1 MSNEIEPRRRTEEV
15 TLAWGMRVKG
25 TSKSEIARVLG
36 RNRRTIDTYLKEAAA
51 LDKDFEPSTERAM
64 VLEQHRHLVSKAME
78 NLEKLDNNPQS
89 LAGPGYI
96 GRGQDG
102 LKEIAKL
109 LDLYPEKEEPEE
121 ARTVV
126 SIALSMTDEDWKAV
140 HSPNVDLDVHYSK
153 QNATAERV
161 EEDIEDAEVIEEE

>member
-1 MSNEIEPRRRTEEV
+1 
-15 TLAWGMRVKG
+15 MRVKG

-51 LDKDFEPSTERAM
+51 LDKNFDPSTERAM
-64 VLEQHRHLVSKAME
+64 VLEQHQFLIRKSIE

-89 LAGPGYI
+89 LAGPGYV

-109 LDLYPEKEEPEE
+109 LDLYPEKAEPEE
-121 ARTVV
+121 AQNVV
-126 SIALSMTDEDWKAV
+126 NIALSMTPEDWTAI
-140 HSPNVDLDVHYSK
+140 HSPNVDLDVYYGK
-153 QNATAERV
+153 QQEQ
-161 EEDIEDAEVIEEE
+161 EEEEIEDAEVVED